1 MLILGPDFKIT
12 YDGIRLYITLEP
24 TYIDKVRGLCG
35 TYNYDWLDDLTAAN
49 NIVETSIV
57 LFSNTYKVVPDA
69 STPLQTNPC
78 DTMITV
84 SLYFLNVSI
93 LENLGL

>member
-1 MLILGPDFKIT
+1 M
-12 YDGIRLYITLEP
+12 YITLEP

-84 SLYFLNVSI
+84 SFYFFSIREFEQIEKYLFKKKLNFLY
-93 LENLGL
+93 